1 MKVKVKG
8 LNGASAREGRKD
20 SHCMAIW
27 FISGSVKRRRR
38 TEDLTGSR
46 PSKDLSCSCLN
57 ARLLLLS
64 PPPPYSN
71 D

>member
-27 FISGSVKRRRR
+27 FISGSVKRKGRVQ
-38 TEDLTGSR
+38 TEDRTSSR
-46 PSKDLSCSCLN
+46 PGKYLSCSCLN
-57 ARLLLLS
+57 ARLLLPL
-64 PPPPYSN
+64 YSN